1 MDNNLLAKY
10 ASLTVCKG
18 ANVQKGQY
26 VVIQA
31 PYFAAEFA
39 RMCALEAYKCEAS
52 YVECNLYDDELSKLH
67 YLYADENELKEMPQW
82 QFDKRKSA
90 IDKGC
95 CFINIISPIPE
106 VFNDVDANVLASVNM
121 ARNKKMKPLQYYTM
135 NSVGQWTIV
144 AYPNVKWAKKL
155 FSDLDETS
163 ANEKLMEA
171 ILEAVRVNDEDD
183 VNALWD
189 KHDNDLLNY
198 CHKLND
204 YNFKSLH
211 FVNDLGTDLHVG
223 LVKNH
228 IWAGGAEYTSDGRK
242 IIFNPNMPTEEV
254 FTMPDRNNVNG
265 KVVATKPLSYNGK
278 VFNDFSFVFKDGK
291 IIDFDSK
298 TEKDFLRQVLD
309 MDEGTR
315 HIGEV
320 ALISYDSP
328 ISNQNI
334 LYYNTLF
341 DENASCHLALGACY
355 PQNINGGDNM
365 DETTLLANGGNV
377 SINHIDFMF
386 GSKDMNVYGQT
397 YNGETIQIFKD
408 GNFCI

>member
-10 ASLTVCKG
+10 AKLTVCKG

-26 VVIQA
+26 VVIKA

-39 RMCALEAYKCEAS
+39 RMCALEAYKREAS
-52 YVECNLYDDELSKLH
+52 YVECNFFDEQLTRLHYKYANEDELKNL
-67 YLYADENELKEMPQW
+67 PQW
-82 QFDKRKSA
+82 QYDKSKYA

-95 CFINIISPIPE
+95 CYIYITSPIPD
-106 VFNDVDANVLASVNM
+106 VFNDVDAKLLADVNL
-121 ARNKKMKPLQYYTM
+121 AVNQKMKPLQYYTT

-155 FSDLDETS
+155 FSDLDEDE
-163 ANEKLMEA
+163 ANNKLMEA
-171 ILEAVRVNDEDD
+171 ILQAVRVDEDND
-183 VNALWD
+183 PNILWD
-189 KHDNDLLNY
+189 KHDKDLLDH
-198 CHKLND
+198 CRKLNE
-204 YNFKSLH
+204 YNFESLH
-211 FVNDLGTDLHVG
+211 FVNDLGTDLYVG
-223 LVKNH
+223 LVRDH
-228 IWAGGAEYTSDGRK
+228 IWAGGMEVTTDGRK
-242 IIFNPNMPTEEV
+242 ISFNPNMPTEEV
-254 FTMPDRNNVNG
+254 FTMPDRNRVNG
-265 KVVATKPLSYNGK
+265 KVVATKPLCHNGK
-278 VFNDFSFVFKDGK
+278 VFTDFSFVFKDGL
-291 IIDFDSK
+291 IVDFDAK
-298 TEKDFLRQVLD
+298 TEKEYLRQVLD

-355 PQNINGGDNM
+355 PTNIKNGDAM
-365 DETTLLANGGNV
+365 DDEQLLANGGNI

-386 GSKDMNVYGQT
+386 GSKDMNVYGKT
-397 YNGETIQIFKD
+397 YSGEEIQIFKC